1 MENFKNAS
9 MLKPVNT
16 FAKEGE
22 AGYDPFSRRWTRS
35 QNYYQS
41 QPKAEEKEAIEG
53 VNAVGKYGISIEPHL
68 GIFCF
73 RQGVCRLVSETCCEL
88 QVQRREN

>member
-41 QPKAEEKEAIEG
+41 QPKAEEKEATDG
-53 VNAVGKYGISIEPHL
+53 VNAEGKYGTSIEL
-68 GIFCF
+68 LFLIFFLILAF
-73 RQGVCRLVSETCCEL
+73 REGC
-88 QVQRREN
+88 

>member
-16 FAKEGE
+16 FAKEGD

-41 QPKAEEKEAIEG
+41 QPKTEEKETVEGSNAEGKCEFTIEL
-53 VNAVGKYGISIEPHL
+53 HL
-68 GIFCF
+68 SPF
-73 RQGVCRLVSETCCEL
+73 S
-88 QVQRREN
+88 

>member
-41 QPKAEEKEAIEG
+41 NPKAGEKDTTEG
-53 VNAVGKYGISIEPHL
+53 ANAL
-68 GIFCF
+68 GMLELHPIF
-73 RQGVCRLVSETCCEL
+73 
-88 QVQRREN
+88 

>member
-16 FAKEGE
+16 FAREGE

-41 QPKAEEKEAIEG
+41 QPKAEEKEAII
-53 VNAVGKYGISIEPHL
+53 NAVGKYEISIEL
-68 GIFCF
+68 
-73 RQGVCRLVSETCCEL
+73 
-88 QVQRREN
+88 NW

>member
-41 QPKAEEKEAIEG
+41 QPKAEEKEATEG
-53 VNAVGKYGISIEPHL
+53 VNAEGKYGIFTKLEV
-68 GIFCF
+68 G
-73 RQGVCRLVSETCCEL
+73 GVV
-88 QVQRREN
+88 RERC

>member
-16 FAKEGE
+16 FAKEGD

-35 QNYYQS
+35 QNYYSS
-41 QPKAEEKEAIEG
+41 QPKAEEKEANEG
-53 VNAVGKYGISIEPHL
+53 VNAVGTYGILIEVFL
-68 GIFCF
+68 IFRC
-73 RQGVCRLVSETCCEL
+73 
-88 QVQRREN
+88 

>member
-1 MENFKNAS
+1 MKFRMENFKNAS

-16 FAKEGE
+16 DAKAGE

-41 QPKAEEKEAIEG
+41 NPKSEKDALEGAIGEG
-53 VNAVGKYGISIEPHL
+53 NYTTLA
-68 GIFCF
+68 F
-73 RQGVCRLVSETCCEL
+73 
-88 QVQRREN
+88 